1 MARPATRI
9 VLSEEERKQLEAMRD
24 KAQSAEPLRGTGAY
38 HLERSARLQQQGDRP
53 GTEYTRGPDKQVA
66 GTL

>member
-1 MARPATRI
+1 MARPASRI
-9 VLSEEERKQLEAMRD
+9 VLSEEERKQLEAMRTRP
-24 KAQSAEPLRGTGAY
+24 KREPLRGTGAY